1 MTNDEA
7 TIAVVSALEAANL
20 PYMVVG
26 SLSSNAYGISRATK
40 DADLV
45 VIAKS
50 SELLAI
56 IRSLG
61 PEFRMDPQL
70 SLESVTGT
78 TRSIVELPANGFSIE
93 LFRLSNDPHD
103 QERFRRR
110 RRVMHP
116 QLLRETF
123 IPTPEDV
130 IVTKL
135 RWALIGG
142 RGKDR
147 DDVRDVIAVQGD
159 LLDFSYHQRMGSSA
173 WHRSFAGR
181 NSIQD
186 SAAIGCHSFPSSA
199 SEE

>member
-7 TIAVVSALEAANL
+7 TITVVSALEAANL
-20 PYMVVG
+20 PDMVVG
-26 SLSSNAYGISRATK
+26 SLSSNAYGVIRATK

-45 VIAKS
+45 VIAKGR
-50 SELLAI
+50 ELLPM

-135 RWALIGG
+135 RWALIAG

-147 DDVRDVIAVQGD
+147 DDVRCHRLASGCFG
-159 LLDFSYHQRMGSSA
+159 LELHRRLGSSA
-173 WHRSFAGR
+173 WHRNFAGR

-186 SAAIGCHSFPSSA
+186 SAAVVFTRSQAPLPESQ
-199 SEE
+199 

>member
-93 LFRLSNDPHD
+93 LFRLSTDPHD

-135 RWALIGG
+135 RWALVGG

-147 DDVRDVIAVQGD
+147 DDVRDVIAVQGEFLD
-159 LLDFSYHQRMGSSA
+159 WSYIKEWARQHGTEVLLEE
-173 WHRSFAGR
+173 
-181 NSIQD
+181 IQ
-186 SAAIGCHSFPSSA
+186 SKIPPP
-199 SEE
+199 